1 MHTEPRSV
9 SAGLIACGIALGLDQ
24 ITKVIVVA
32 NASTFS
38 GSVPLF
44 TGISLVYVQNDGVS
58 FGIFGGTAPGLLIAL
73 SIAVSLWL
81 LAMMIQTRNQIEA
94 AGYGMILGGA
104 LGNVIDR
111 VRYGAVTDFIDLYVG
126 TWHWPAF
133 NLADTSIFCGV
144 ALFISAAYLENRST

>member
-24 ITKVIVVA
+24 ITKAIVVA
-32 NASTFS
+32 NASTLS

-44 TGISLVYVQNDGVS
+44 TGFSLVYVQNDGVS

-81 LAMMIQTRNQIEA
+81 LAMMIQTRNRIHGLTRALAQHIGSVGFRRA
-94 AGYGMILGGA
+94 YGCA
-104 LGNVIDR
+104 
-111 VRYGAVTDFIDLYVG
+111 
-126 TWHWPAF
+126 
-133 NLADTSIFCGV
+133 S
-144 ALFISAAYLENRST
+144 